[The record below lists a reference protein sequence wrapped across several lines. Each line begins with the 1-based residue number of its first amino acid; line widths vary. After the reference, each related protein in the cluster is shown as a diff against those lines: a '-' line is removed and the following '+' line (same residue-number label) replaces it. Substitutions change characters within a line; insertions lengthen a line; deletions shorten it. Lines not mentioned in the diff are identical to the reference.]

1 LSSKVDATFGVIG
14 NKAITV
20 ALSNSLRD
28 GSLAHAYALIGPNK
42 IGKSTLARRL
52 AQSVN
57 CVAGNEG
64 RACLQC
70 NQCTRIEGMN
80 HADVVILAPDKNWS
94 SDEDPDSYSDT
105 GTNIKRLKKL
115 ERDVSLK
122 PYEGKKKV
130 FILKNLD
137 EMRTEN
143 FNVLLKVLEEPS
155 TDVLFVLT
163 ANHYEYIPATV
174 LSRCQRF
181 DFLPVSTVEII
192 KALMT
197 EESIPEARA
206 TSIANLSDGS
216 IGWAIEAARDFSIAE
231 QYLKE
236 RNDFALVLSND
247 LQGKIF
253 YGERIAN
260 LFWRNR
266 DYVFDQLS
274 MMISWWR
281 TMLLF
286 LQGKTNDVLAEEKE
300 IIEVVCEAY
309 TVVNIVDAIKK
320 TRDTMD
326 YLHSINNPNPRIAL
340 ESLMISIHS

>member
-1 LSSKVDATFGVIG
+1 MSNKTGGTFGVIG
-14 NKAITV
+14 NTAITS
-20 ALSNSLRD
+20 AIASSLRN
-28 GSLAHAYALIGPNK
+28 GSLTHAYILIGPNK

-57 CVAGNEG
+57 CVADNEG
-64 RACLQC
+64 LACLQC
-70 NQCTRIEGMN
+70 NQCIRIEAMN
-80 HADVVILAPDKNWS
+80 HADVEIITPEKSSS
-94 SDEDPDSYSDT
+94 SDEGVDSYTD
-105 GTNIKRLKKL
+105 TNIKRLKEL

-122 PYEGKKKV
+122 PYEGKKRV
-130 FILKNLD
+130 FILSNLD
-137 EMRTEN
+137 EMRSEN
-143 FNVLLKVLEEPS
+143 FNVLLKVLEEPP

-163 ANHYEYIPATV
+163 ANHYGYIPATV

-181 DFLPVSTVEII
+181 DFLPVSPTEII
-192 KALMT
+192 QALISQEQIT
-197 EESIPEARA
+197 EDRA

-236 RNDFALVLSND
+236 RNDFARMLSND
-247 LQGKIF
+247 LQGKII
-253 YGERIAN
+253 YGEKIAN
-260 LFWRNR
+260 LFWRDR
-266 DYVFDQLS
+266 AHVFEQLS

-286 LQGKTNDVLAEEKE
+286 LQGNTTAVLSEEIE
-300 IIEVVCEAY
+300 ILRETSTVY
-309 TVVNIVDAIKK
+309 TVFGIVAAIKK
-320 TRDTMD
+320 TRDIMD